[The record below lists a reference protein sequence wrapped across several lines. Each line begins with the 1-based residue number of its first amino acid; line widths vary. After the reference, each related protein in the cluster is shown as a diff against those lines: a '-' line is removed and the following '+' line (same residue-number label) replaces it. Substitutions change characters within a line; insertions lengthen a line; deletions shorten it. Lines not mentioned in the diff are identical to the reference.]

1 MRIIGI
7 DNGLDGGVVV
17 IDETGRVLE
26 KHIAPV
32 LDEGKGKRVYDVP
45 AMVRILVGYGATMQP
60 VNEKSFAY
68 LERAQA
74 MPKQGV
80 SSTFSIGFGFG
91 LWQGILHTLQIPH
104 AIVGPRQ
111 WQDEMFRGI
120 DKTNTKRASALVASR
135 LSPGTD
141 WRATERSRV
150 PHDGLTD
157 AFCIAEYGRCRQT
170 TSHH

>member
-1 MRIIGI
+1 MKYIGI

-17 IDETGRVLE
+17 IDETGMVIE
-26 KHIAPV
+26 KHVTPV
-32 LDEGKGKRVYDVP
+32 LAEGKGKRAYDVP
-45 AMVRILVGYGATMQP
+45 GMVRILEAHSVTQ
-60 VNEKSFAY
+60 SFVF

-91 LWQGILHTLQIPH
+91 LWQGLLYSLRFPH

-111 WQDEMFRGI
+111 WQDEMFLGI
-120 DKTNTKRASALVASR
+120 DKSNTKRASALVASR

-157 AFCIAEYGRCRQT
+157 AFCIAEYGRCRAT
-170 TSHH
+170 KK

>member
-1 MRIIGI
+1 MRYIGI

-17 IDETGRVLE
+17 IDDTGRVVE
-26 KHIAPV
+26 RHVTPV
-32 LDEGKGKRVYDVP
+32 LDEGKGKRAYDIP
-45 AMVRILVGYGATMQP
+45 GMVRILAPYRFLEEGSPCRV
-60 VNEKSFAY
+60 F

-80 SSTFSIGFGFG
+80 SSTFSTGFGFG
-91 LWQGILHTLQIPH
+91 LWQGVLGALRIPVVLV
-104 AIVGPRQ
+104 APRT
-111 WQDEMFRGI
+111 WQDEMFRDV
-120 DKTNTKRASALVASR
+120 DKSNTKRASALVAAR

-157 AFCIAEYGRCRQT
+157 AFCIAEYGRCRSTQK
-170 TSHH
+170 

>member
-1 MRIIGI
+1 MKYIGV

-26 KHIAPV
+26 RSVTPV
-32 LDEGKGKRVYDVP
+32 LDEGKGRRAYDVP
-45 AMVRILVGYGATMQP
+45 GMVRILAPWSVEEGPP
-60 VNEKSFAY
+60 VKVF

-91 LWQGILHTLQIPH
+91 LWQGILTALRIPYE
-104 AIVGPRQ
+104 IVGPRQ
-111 WQDEMFRGI
+111 WQDGMFLGI
-120 DKTNTKRASALVASR
+120 DKSNTKRASALVASR

-150 PHDGLTD
+150 PHDGMTD
-157 AFCIAEYGRCRQT
+157 AFCIAEYARSRT
-170 TSHH
+170 KK